1 MTQRLALLPRSLK
14 LTLLWLLLPGLIGV
28 LAIDIV
34 SAYQA
39 LRSATDRAYDRALLG
54 SVRAIENGVT
64 IERGQVQVNVP
75 YVALSMFESTA
86 QSSVYYRVAFE
97 PAPGKAPEAALT
109 GYDDL
114 PLPTARLE
122 NDTEFFYDALYH
134 GEPVRVAAV
143 AKPLYQPGLPARI
156 VIQVAKTIETR
167 RALQQ
172 AVWRGTLLRD
182 AALVVVSAAL
192 LWLGVTV
199 ALRPLNRLARSIAVR
214 ASDDLRPLDAAD
226 VPAEVRPLVQ
236 AINHHI
242 QRYAELAEAQS
253 QFLADASHQ
262 MRTPLAVLLTQA
274 EYALRETD
282 PARVRESL
290 TAIIARLQS
299 TNRLTSQLL
308 ALARARHAGQDAP
321 AEVFDLGELAR
332 DVVVDALPLA
342 REKQQDLG
350 WDDAGLAATLSV
362 TGYPAFL
369 REALSN
375 LVHNAI
381 RYTPAGGRITVRA
394 IADGDTALVCVDDTG
409 PGMSADERAHAFQRF
424 RRAHEGGGRAAKLK
438 NAPKSAPKDARY
450 AAEGSGLGLAI
461 ARAYAAR
468 SGGQI
473 ELADG
478 EPNGHGGVG
487 LSARIRV
494 PRTPSTTS
502 PEHAAT
508 QQP

>member
-1 MTQRLALLPRSLK
+1 MMPGFTPLRLPRSLK
-14 LTLLWLLLPGLIGV
+14 LTLLWLLLPGLVGV

-39 LRSATDRAYDRALLG
+39 LRGATDRAYDRALLG

-64 IERGQVQVNVP
+64 IEHAQVQVNVP

-86 QSSVYYRVAFE
+86 QSNVYYRVAYE
-97 PAPGKAPEAALT
+97 SSPGKPAEAALT

-114 PLPTARLE
+114 PLPAVRLE
-122 NDTEFFYDALYH
+122 NDSPVFYDAVYH
-134 GEPVRVAAV
+134 GEPVRIAAV

-156 VIQVAKTIETR
+156 VIQVAETIETR
-167 RALQQ
+167 RAMQE
-172 AVWRGTLLRD
+172 AVWRGTLVRD
-182 AALVVVSAAL
+182 AALVAVSAAL

-214 ASDDLRPLDAAD
+214 ASDDLRPLDATD
-226 VPAEVRPLVQ
+226 VPAEVRPLVE
-236 AINHHI
+236 ALNHHI
-242 QRYAELAEAQS
+242 HRYEELAEAQS

-262 MRTPLAVLLTQA
+262 LRTPLAVLLTQA

-282 PARVRESL
+282 TARVRESL

-299 TNRLTSQLL
+299 TNRLTTQLL

-321 AEVFDLGELAR
+321 PETFNLGDLAR
-332 DVVVDALPLA
+332 DVVLDALPLA

-350 WDDAGLAATLSV
+350 WDDGRATLLPV

-381 RYTPAGGRITVRA
+381 RYTPAGGRITVR
-394 IADGDTALVCVDDTG
+394 ISADGNAALVCVDDTG
-409 PGMSADERAHAFQRF
+409 PGMSANERAHAFQRF
-424 RRAHEGGGRAAKLK
+424 RRAHEGGIRPGM
-438 NAPKSAPKDARY
+438 PKDGRY

-468 SGGQI
+468 SGGQV

-478 EPNGHGGVG
+478 EPNGRGGVG
-487 LSARIRV
+487 LSARIRM
-494 PRTPSTTS
+494 PLAASAITIG
-502 PEHAAT
+502 HAAT
-508 QQP
+508 QQQ

>member
-1 MTQRLALLPRSLK
+1 MMHRLARLPRSLK
-14 LTLLWLLLPGLIGV
+14 LTLLWLLLPGLVGV
-28 LAIDIV
+28 LTIDIG

-39 LRSATDRAYDRALLG
+39 LRGATDRAYDRALLG

-64 IERGQVQVNVP
+64 VERGQVQVNVP

-86 QSSVYYRVAFE
+86 QSNVYYRVAYE
-97 PAPGKAPEAALT
+97 PAPGKPPGAALT

-114 PLPTARLE
+114 PLPTTRLE
-122 NDTEFFYDALYH
+122 NDTPLFYDATYH
-134 GEPVRVAAV
+134 DEPVRVAAV

-156 VIQVAKTIETR
+156 VIQVAETIETR

-182 AALVVVSAAL
+182 AALVAISAAL

-214 ASDDLRPLDAAD
+214 ASDDLRPLDATD
-226 VPAEVRPLVQ
+226 VPAEVRPLVE

-242 QRYAELAEAQS
+242 HRYEELAEAQS

-262 MRTPLAVLLTQA
+262 LRTPLAVLLTQA

-290 TAIIARLQS
+290 AAIIARLQS
-299 TNRLTSQLL
+299 TNRLTTQLL
-308 ALARARHAGQDAP
+308 ALARARNAGQDAP
-321 AEVFDLGELAR
+321 PETFDLGELAR
-332 DVVVDALPLA
+332 DVVLDALPLA

-350 WDDAGLAATLSV
+350 WDDGEDAAPLPI

-394 IADGDTALVCVDDTG
+394 TADGDNALVCVDDTG

-424 RRAHEGGGRAAKLK
+424 RRGHEGGGHAGK
-438 NAPKSAPKDARY
+438 PKDARY

-487 LSARIRV
+487 LSARIRA
-494 PRTPSTTS
+494 PLATS
-502 PEHAAT
+502 AAPTENAAT
-508 QQP
+508 QQPR

>member
-1 MTQRLALLPRSLK
+1 MTRGWSLLPHSLK
-14 LTLLWLLLPGLIGV
+14 LTLLWLLLPGLVGV
-28 LAIDIV
+28 LAIDIL

-39 LRSATDRAYDRALLG
+39 LRGATDRAYDRALLG

-86 QSSVYYRVAFE
+86 QSNVYYRVAFDRGAGAPAE
-97 PAPGKAPEAALT
+97 PALT

-114 PLPTARLE
+114 PLPTAKLD
-122 NDTEFFYDALYH
+122 NDAPRFYDALYH
-134 GEPVRVAAV
+134 GEAVRIAAV
-143 AKPLYQPGLPARI
+143 AKPLYQPGLPERI
-156 VIQVAKTIETR
+156 VIQVAETIETR

-172 AVWRGTLLRD
+172 AVWRGTLVRD
-182 AALVVVSAAL
+182 AALVAVSVAL
-192 LWLGVTV
+192 LWLGVTL

-214 ASDDLRPLDAAD
+214 ASDDLRPLDATD
-226 VPAEVRPLVQ
+226 VPTEVRPLVQ

-242 QRYAELAEAQS
+242 HRYAELAEAQS

-262 MRTPLAVLLTQA
+262 LRTPLAVLLTQA

-282 PARVRESL
+282 PVRVRESL
-290 TAIIARLQS
+290 AAIIARLQS
-299 TNRLTSQLL
+299 TNRLTTQLL
-308 ALARARHAGQDAP
+308 ALARARHAAQDAP
-321 AEVFDLGELAR
+321 AEAFDLGELAR
-332 DVVVDALPLA
+332 DVMVDALPLA

-350 WDDAGLAATLSV
+350 WDGDGEFAPLPV
-362 TGYPAFL
+362 NGYPAFL
-369 REALSN
+369 REALSI

-381 RYTPAGGRITVRA
+381 RYTPVGGRITVRA
-394 IADGDTALVCVDDTG
+394 VVDGDTALVCVDDTG

-424 RRAHEGGGRAAKLK
+424 RRAHEGGSRVGK
-438 NAPKSAPKDARY
+438 PKAAPKDARY

-461 ARAYAAR
+461 ARAYAGR
-468 SGGQI
+468 SGGQV

-478 EPNGHGGVG
+478 EPNDQGGVG

-494 PRTPSTTS
+494 PLAASYAPA
-502 PEHAAT
+502 EHAAT
-508 QQP
+508 QQLQ

>member
-1 MTQRLALLPRSLK
+1 MMQRLTWLRLPRSLK
-14 LTLLWLLLPGLIGV
+14 LTLLWLLLPGLVGV

-86 QSSVYYRVAFE
+86 QSNVYYRVAFE
-97 PAPGKAPEAALT
+97 PLPGKAPEAALT

-114 PLPTARLE
+114 PLPVTRLE
-122 NDTEFFYDALYH
+122 NDTPLFYDAMYH
-134 GEPVRVAAV
+134 DEPVRVAAV

-156 VIQVAKTIETR
+156 VIQVAETIETR

-172 AVWRGTLLRD
+172 AVWHGTLLRD
-182 AALVVVSAAL
+182 AALVAVSAAL

-199 ALRPLNRLARSIAVR
+199 ALRPLNRLARSIGVR
-214 ASDDLRPLDAAD
+214 ASDDLRPLDATD
-226 VPAEVRPLVQ
+226 VPAEVRPLVD

-242 QRYAELAEAQS
+242 HRYAELAEAQS

-262 MRTPLAVLLTQA
+262 LRTPLAVLLTQA

-290 TAIIARLQS
+290 SAIIARLQS
-299 TNRLTSQLL
+299 TNRLTTQLL

-321 AEVFDLGELAR
+321 AETFDLGELAR

-342 REKQQDLG
+342 REKHQDLG
-350 WDDAGLAATLSV
+350 WDDGGLVMALPV
-362 TGYPAFL
+362 IGYPAFL

-394 IADGDTALVCVDDTG
+394 MAEGDAALVCVDDTG
-409 PGMSADERAHAFQRF
+409 PGMNADERAHAFQRF
-424 RRAHEGGGRAAKLK
+424 RRAHEGGSRSGK
-438 NAPKSAPKDARY
+438 PKAAPKDARY

-468 SGGQI
+468 SGGHI

-478 EPNGHGGVG
+478 EPNEHGGVG

-494 PRTPSTTS
+494 PLATAAFPS
-502 PEHAAT
+502 EHAAM
-508 QQP
+508 QQPQ

>member
-1 MTQRLALLPRSLK
+1 MQRHPWLRLPRSLK
-14 LTLLWLLLPGLIGV
+14 LTLLWLLLPGLVGV

-86 QSSVYYRVAFE
+86 QSNVYYRVAYE
-97 PAPGKAPEAALT
+97 LPPGKPPQAALT

-114 PLPTARLE
+114 PLPVAALE
-122 NDTEFFYDALYH
+122 NDSPLFYDAVYH
-134 GEPVRVAAV
+134 GEPVRIAAV

-156 VIQVAKTIETR
+156 VIQVAETIETR
-167 RALQQ
+167 RAMQQ
-172 AVWRGTLLRD
+172 AVWRGTLVRD
-182 AALVVVSAAL
+182 AALVAISAAL

-214 ASDDLRPLDAAD
+214 ASDDLRPLDATD
-226 VPAEVRPLVQ
+226 VPAEVRPLVE
-236 AINHHI
+236 ALNHHI
-242 QRYAELAEAQS
+242 HRYEELAEAQS

-262 MRTPLAVLLTQA
+262 LRTPLAVLLTQA
-274 EYALRETD
+274 EYALREAD

-299 TNRLTSQLL
+299 TNRLTTQLL
-308 ALARARHAGQDAP
+308 ALARARHAGQDTP
-321 AEVFDLGELAR
+321 PETFSLGDLAR
-332 DVVVDALPLA
+332 DVVLDALPLA

-350 WDDAGLAATLSV
+350 WDDGQSAPLPV

-381 RYTPAGGRITVRA
+381 RYTPAGGRITVRVST
-394 IADGDTALVCVDDTG
+394 DGNDALVCVDDTG

-424 RRAHEGGGRAAKLK
+424 RRAHEGGARPGT
-438 NAPKSAPKDARY
+438 PKDGRY

-468 SGGQI
+468 SGGRI

-478 EPNGHGGVG
+478 EPNAHGGVG

-494 PRTPSTTS
+494 PLTPAAT
-502 PEHAAT
+502 PIKHAAT
-508 QQP
+508 QQDQ

>member
-1 MTQRLALLPRSLK
+1 MTRRFALLPRSLK
-14 LTLLWLLLPGLIGV
+14 LTLLWLLLPGLVGV
-28 LAIDIV
+28 LAIDTL
-34 SAYQA
+34 SAYQS
-39 LRSATDRAYDRALLG
+39 LRTATDRAYDRALLG

-86 QSSVYYRVAFE
+86 QSNVYYRVAYE
-97 PAPGKAPEAALT
+97 QAAGAAALT
-109 GYDDL
+109 GYADL
-114 PLPTARLE
+114 PLPAGALD
-122 NDTEFFYDALYH
+122 NDTPRFYDTLYH
-134 GEPVRVAAV
+134 GEPVRIAAV

-156 VIQVAKTIETR
+156 VIQVAETIETR

-172 AVWRGTLLRD
+172 AVWRGMLARD
-182 AALVVVSAAL
+182 AALVAISVAL
-192 LWLGVTV
+192 LWLGVTL
-199 ALRPLNRLARSIAVR
+199 ALRPLKRLARGIAAR
-214 ASDDLRPLDAAD
+214 ASDDLRPLDATD

-242 QRYAELAEAQS
+242 HRYAELAAAQS

-262 MRTPLAVLLTQA
+262 LRTPLAVLLTQA

-282 PARVRESL
+282 PVRVREGL
-290 TAIIARLQS
+290 AAIIARLQS
-299 TNRLTSQLL
+299 TDRLTSQLL

-321 AEVFDLGELAR
+321 PETFDLGELAR
-332 DVVVDALPLA
+332 SVVVDALPLA

-350 WDDAGLAATLSV
+350 WDDSGLAAALPVS
-362 TGYPAFL
+362 GYPAFL

-381 RYTPAGGRITVRA
+381 RYTPPGGRITVRA
-394 IADGDTALVCVDDTG
+394 IKDSDAALVCVDDTG
-409 PGMSADERAHAFQRF
+409 PGMNAVERAHAFERF
-424 RRAHEGGGRAAKLK
+424 RRAHEGGTQPGGH
-438 NAPKSAPKDARY
+438 KDARY

-468 SGGQI
+468 SGGRI

-478 EPNGHGGVG
+478 EPNSHGGVG
-487 LSARIRV
+487 LSAGSGYR
-494 PRTPSTTS
+494 
-502 PEHAAT
+502 
-508 QQP
+508 

>member
-1 MTQRLALLPRSLK
+1 
-14 LTLLWLLLPGLIGV
+14 
-28 LAIDIV
+28 
-34 SAYQA
+34 
-39 LRSATDRAYDRALLG
+39 
-54 SVRAIENGVT
+54 
-64 IERGQVQVNVP
+64 
-75 YVALSMFESTA
+75 MFESTA
-86 QSSVYYRVAFE
+86 QSNVYYRVAFE
-97 PAPGKAPEAALT
+97 SLPGKPAEAALT

-114 PLPTARLE
+114 PLPKLRLE
-122 NDTEFFYDALYH
+122 NDTPLFYDATYH
-134 GEPVRVAAV
+134 DEPVRVAAV

-156 VIQVAKTIETR
+156 VIQVAETIETR

-182 AALVVVSAAL
+182 AALVAVSAAL

-214 ASDDLRPLDAAD
+214 ASDDLRPLDATD
-226 VPAEVRPLVQ
+226 VPAEVRPLVN

-242 QRYAELAEAQS
+242 HRYEELAEAQS

-262 MRTPLAVLLTQA
+262 LRTPLAVLLTQA

-282 PARVRESL
+282 PTRVRESL
-290 TAIIARLQS
+290 SAIIARLQS
-299 TNRLTSQLL
+299 TNRLTTQLL

-321 AEVFDLGELAR
+321 AETFDLGELAR

-350 WDDAGLAATLSV
+350 WDDGGVAVPLPV

-375 LVHNAI
+375 LVHNAL

-394 IADGDTALVCVDDTG
+394 MADGDHALVCVDDTG
-409 PGMSADERAHAFQRF
+409 PGMTPDERAHAFQRF
-424 RRAHEGGGRAAKLK
+424 RRAHEGGHRTGQ
-438 NAPKSAPKDARY
+438 PKDTRY

-468 SGGQI
+468 SGGHI

-478 EPNGHGGVG
+478 EPNRHGGVG

-494 PRTPSTTS
+494 PLAASAAPS
-502 PEHAAT
+502 EHAAT
-508 QQP
+508 QQPQ

>member
-1 MTQRLALLPRSLK
+1 MMGRFARLPRSLK
-14 LTLLWLLLPGLIGV
+14 LTLLWLLLPGLVGV

-34 SAYQA
+34 SAFQA
-39 LRSATDRAYDRALLG
+39 LRGATDRAYDRALLG

-97 PAPGKAPEAALT
+97 PVPGKPAEAALT

-114 PLPTARLE
+114 PLPATHLE
-122 NDTEFFYDALYH
+122 NDTEFFYDATYH
-134 GEPVRVAAV
+134 GEPVRIAAV

-156 VIQVAKTIETR
+156 VIQVAETIETR

-182 AALVVVSAAL
+182 AALVAVSAAL

-199 ALRPLNRLARSIAVR
+199 ALRPLNRLARSIGVR
-214 ASDDLRPLDAAD
+214 ASDDLRPLDATD
-226 VPAEVRPLVQ
+226 VPTEVRPLVE

-242 QRYAELAEAQS
+242 HRYEELAEAQS

-262 MRTPLAVLLTQA
+262 LRTPLAVLLTQA
-274 EYALRETD
+274 EYALREAD
-282 PARVRESL
+282 PMRVRESL
-290 TAIIARLQS
+290 SAIVARLQS
-299 TNRLTSQLL
+299 TNRLTTQLL
-308 ALARARHAGQDAP
+308 ALARARHAGPDTP
-321 AEVFDLGELAR
+321 PETFDVSELAR
-332 DVVVDALPLA
+332 DVVLDALPLA

-350 WDDAGLAATLSV
+350 WDDGSNDARLTV

-394 IADGDTALVCVDDTG
+394 TADGDAALLCVDDTG

-424 RRAHEGGGRAAKLK
+424 RRTHEGGGRTGK
-438 NAPKSAPKDARY
+438 PKDARY

-478 EPNGHGGVG
+478 EPNEHGSVG

-494 PRTPSTTS
+494 PLAAAAPA
-502 PEHAAT
+502 EHAAT
-508 QQP
+508 QQPQ

>member
-156 VIQVAKTIETR
+156 VIQVAETIETR

-350 WDDAGLAATLSV
+350 WDDAGLAAT
-362 TGYPAFL
+362 
-369 REALSN
+369 R
-375 LVHNAI
+375 
-381 RYTPAGGRITVRA
+381 RY
-394 IADGDTALVCVDDTG
+394 
-409 PGMSADERAHAFQRF
+409 
-424 RRAHEGGGRAAKLK
+424 
-438 NAPKSAPKDARY
+438 
-450 AAEGSGLGLAI
+450 
-461 ARAYAAR
+461 R
-468 SGGQI
+468 SGGSLPRPATSRSRKQTRCAHRAGCPMRRPCRHWHRWSAPRLTSTGWRSN
-473 ELADG
+473 LARRRRWQNAPLRSAPRRSASCPPRWTADQSC
-478 EPNGHGGVG
+478 PVASGGPAHRPG
-487 LSARIRV
+487 GTATTLPAH
-494 PRTPSTTS
+494 PRQPSTGRPRCPCPTA
-502 PEHAAT
+502 HVQA
-508 QQP
+508 

>member
-1 MTQRLALLPRSLK
+1 MMGRFARLPRSLK
-14 LTLLWLLLPGLIGV
+14 LTLLWLLLPGLVGV

-34 SAYQA
+34 SAFQA
-39 LRSATDRAYDRALLG
+39 LRGATDRAYDRALLG

-97 PAPGKAPEAALT
+97 PAPGKPAEAALT

-114 PLPTARLE
+114 PLPTTRLE
-122 NDTEFFYDALYH
+122 NDTEFFYDATYH
-134 GEPVRVAAV
+134 GEPVRIAAV

-156 VIQVAKTIETR
+156 VIQVAETIETR

-182 AALVVVSAAL
+182 AALVAVSAAL

-199 ALRPLNRLARSIAVR
+199 ALRPLNRLARSIGVR
-214 ASDDLRPLDAAD
+214 ASDDLRPLDATD
-226 VPAEVRPLVQ
+226 VPTEVRPLVK

-242 QRYAELAEAQS
+242 HRYEELAEAQS

-262 MRTPLAVLLTQA
+262 LRTPLAVLLTQA

-282 PARVRESL
+282 PVRVRESL
-290 TAIIARLQS
+290 SAIIARLQS
-299 TNRLTSQLL
+299 TNRLTTQLL
-308 ALARARHAGQDAP
+308 ALARARHAGQDTP
-321 AEVFDLGELAR
+321 PETFDLCDLAR
-332 DVVVDALPLA
+332 DVVLDALPLA

-350 WDDAGLAATLSV
+350 WDDGGHGNNDTRLTV

-381 RYTPAGGRITVRA
+381 RYTPAGGRITVRTT
-394 IADGDTALVCVDDTG
+394 ADGDAALVCVDDTG
-409 PGMSADERAHAFQRF
+409 PGMSADERTHAFQRF
-424 RRAHEGGGRAAKLK
+424 RRAHESGNRPAKLK
-438 NAPKSAPKDARY
+438 NAPKDGRY

-478 EPNGHGGVG
+478 EPNDHGGVG

-494 PRTPSTTS
+494 PLTTEIAA

-508 QQP
+508 QQPQ

>member
-1 MTQRLALLPRSLK
+1 MMRTRTWLRLPRSLK
-14 LTLLWLLLPGLIGV
+14 LTLLWLLLPGLVGV

-39 LRSATDRAYDRALLG
+39 LRGATDRAYDRALLG

-86 QSSVYYRVAFE
+86 QSNVYYRVAFE
-97 PAPGKAPEAALT
+97 SPPGKPPEAALT
-109 GYDDL
+109 GYEDL
-114 PLPTARLE
+114 PLPKSGLE
-122 NDTEFFYDALYH
+122 NDTPLFYDATYH

-156 VIQVAKTIETR
+156 VIQVAETIETR

-182 AALVVVSAAL
+182 AALVAVSAAL

-214 ASDDLRPLDAAD
+214 ASDDLRPLDTTD
-226 VPAEVRPLVQ
+226 VPAEVRPLVN

-242 QRYAELAEAQS
+242 HRYAELAEAQS

-262 MRTPLAVLLTQA
+262 LRTPLAVLLTQA

-282 PARVRESL
+282 PTRVRESL
-290 TAIIARLQS
+290 SAIIARLQS
-299 TNRLTSQLL
+299 TNRLTTQLL

-321 AEVFDLGELAR
+321 AETFDLGELAR

-350 WDDAGLAATLSV
+350 WDEGGAAVPLPV
-362 TGYPAFL
+362 IGYPAFL

-375 LVHNAI
+375 LVHNAL

-394 IADGDTALVCVDDTG
+394 MADGDHALVCVDDTG
-409 PGMSADERAHAFQRF
+409 PGMTPDERAHAFQRF
-424 RRAHEGGGRAAKLK
+424 RRAHEGGHRAGQ
-438 NAPKSAPKDARY
+438 PKDTRY

-468 SGGQI
+468 SGGHI

-478 EPNGHGGVG
+478 EPNRHGGVG

-494 PRTPSTTS
+494 PLAASAAPS
-502 PEHAAT
+502 EHAAT
-508 QQP
+508 QQPQ